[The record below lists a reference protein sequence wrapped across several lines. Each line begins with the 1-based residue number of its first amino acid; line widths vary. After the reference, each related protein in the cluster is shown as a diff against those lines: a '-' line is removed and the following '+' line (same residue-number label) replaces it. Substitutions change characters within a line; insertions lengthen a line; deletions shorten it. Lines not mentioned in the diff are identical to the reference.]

1 MTNSIEFFETQ
12 FSNQVAN
19 SDLKLNPFET
29 AALPYLQGRM
39 LDFGCGLGNLAVA
52 AARQGCTVL
61 AIDGAPTA
69 IRHLQARSAQENL
82 PITAIQAN
90 LRDYDVTE
98 DFDVV
103 VAIGLLM
110 FFWARDGE
118 KATSSI
124 AGTCAP
130 ARHCSYQCTVR
141 RHDLPRHVR
150 SGRLLSFP
158 AQRTTRSVRG
168 MGNHRRDCRDL
179 PRSGKFGKVLRHDYC
194 PKAQLSHHSLPLP
207 PGLRRNHGTLG
218 SWEGS
223 KI

>member
-110 FFWARDGE
+110 FFGPETARRQLAQLQAHVLPQGIAVINVLIEGTTFLDMFDPADYYLFRRNELREAFAGWEIIGE
-118 KATSSI
+118 
-124 AGTCAP
+124 
-130 ARHCSYQCTVR
+130 TVET
-141 RHDLPRHVR
+141 
-150 SGRLLSFP
+150 FP
-158 AQRTTRSVRG
+158 AP
-168 MGNHRRDCRDL
+168 GNLAKCFATIIARK
-179 PRSGKFGKVLRHDYC
+179 PS
-194 PKAQLSHHSLPLP
+194 
-207 PGLRRNHGTLG
+207 
-218 SWEGS
+218 
-223 KI
+223 